1 MMESFSQA
9 FVGSSVEMTPELSEA
24 DLIIFLGDFNYRL
37 NGVSYDEARDFISQR
52 CFDWL
57 KEKDQLRT
65 EMESGNV
72 FQGMREAAITFPP
85 TYKFERQQQG
95 LSGIFLMLFVS

>member
-1 MMESFSQA
+1 
-9 FVGSSVEMTPELSEA
+9 MTPELSEA

-57 KEKDQLRT
+57 KERDQLRS

-72 FQGMREAAITFPP
+72 FQGMREAVITFPP
-85 TYKFERQQQG
+85 TYKFERQLQG
-95 LSGIFLMLFVS
+95 LSGSFSMLFSGV